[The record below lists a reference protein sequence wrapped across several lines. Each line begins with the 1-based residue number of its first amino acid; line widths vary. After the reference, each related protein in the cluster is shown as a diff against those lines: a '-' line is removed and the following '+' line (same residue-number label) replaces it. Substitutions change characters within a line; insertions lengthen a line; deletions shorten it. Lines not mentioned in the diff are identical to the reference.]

1 MIIVAEPLSECVTLI
16 TTELASDC
24 RTEEGDQFSRAKIK
38 ASSKLSAIV
47 SIVQAQVERKVKEN
61 KTREAKCIVVFPDQ
75 WAMPK

>member
-24 RTEEGDQFSRAKIK
+24 RIEEGDEFSRAEIT

-47 SIVQAQVERKVKEN
+47 SIVGAQVERKVKGNE
-61 KTREAKCIVVFPDQ
+61 TQECSCFPRPGME